1 MFRRIVGF
9 NDEIERNASSQGA
22 TAERTAA
29 ITRSR
34 QLFALHPV
42 EILSLLEIGWQTRV
56 HDTNAA
62 LGHPDHR
69 SDIPGLPGILSAT
82 AAGSVLDIFG
92 PLALRNR
99 EIFSPTS
106 PNPLIGPLRWDH
118 LIYAYLIEA
127 TGVLEIFKRVI
138 HEFVHGEKLGVPTP
152 EAHLWLRNTEQL
164 FYNTHQLP
172 LLFISSLTSE
182 IRPDIKGT
190 FYNACWRM
198 FGMDS
203 AYTTKD
209 SKPYNYVKAEAYN
222 STFVQTF
229 EYFLWEVWQAIINR
243 NNTSGADLTDDAALA
258 NRSDQLHDMC
268 RARREGGN
276 LSRVEFW
283 SVSMMAWFHLTL
295 SFNSP
300 IVLALRAEASSPQD
314 RLKKIAVR
322 VGIQPHKYSKNFFDM
337 AEQCSRILV
346 LIESGTFNDETDVPA
361 LYQEDSPVEPDIR
374 RIITHW
380 SITTGRDIKR
390 NMPVRV

>member
-9 NDEIERNASSQGA
+9 NDELERNASSEGE
-22 TAERTAA
+22 TAERAAA
-29 ITRSR
+29 IARSR

-42 EILSLLEIGWQTRV
+42 EILALLETGWQTRV
-56 HDTNAA
+56 HTQAD

-69 SDIPGLPGILSAT
+69 SDIPGLPGILSGGGS
-82 AAGSVLDIFG
+82 AGSVLDIFG

-99 EIFSPTS
+99 EIFSSTS
-106 PNPLIGPLRWDH
+106 PDGLIGQLRWDH
-118 LIYAYLIEA
+118 LIYAYMIEG
-127 TGVLEIFKRVI
+127 TGVCDIFKRVI

-164 FYNTHQLP
+164 FYSTNPFP
-172 LLFISSLTSE
+172 LLSIGSLTSD
-182 IRPDIKGT
+182 IRPDFKAT

-203 AYTTKD
+203 AYTTKE

-243 NNTSGADLTDDAALA
+243 NNTSGADLTDPSATATRADH
-258 NRSDQLHDMC
+258 LHDKF
-268 RARREGGN
+268 RAIREGGN
-276 LSRVEFW
+276 LARVEFW

-295 SFNSP
+295 SFDSP
-300 IVLALRAEASSPQD
+300 IVVALRAEASSPQD

-322 VGIQPHKYSKNFFDM
+322 VGAQPHKFAKNFFDM
-337 AEQCSRILV
+337 AEQCSRILI
-346 LIESGTFNDETDVPA
+346 LIESGAFNDESDVPA
-361 LYQEDSPVEPDIR
+361 LYQEGSPIEPDIR
-374 RIITHW
+374 RIIINW
-380 SITTGRDIKR
+380 SILAGKDIKR
-390 NMPVRV
+390 QMPVGK